1 MSRPLPV
8 METDSVRIYGEGKTP
23 IVLVH
28 GIVGLLNSWWYN
40 IPALSEN
47 HRVYEIV
54 LPDYRET
61 RTGYSVDDFVGHV
74 IGLVKTQG
82 LERFH
87 LIGHSLGGQVSATL
101 AAQYPHLVDRLVLV
115 SASGLFDETEDHS
128 RFIVRKVTEDTLRQV
143 VKSLV
148 CPEHLTDEMV
158 AEALSYYEDKKRL
171 AGMLRTA
178 RKTMDSPIAELACKI
193 ESPTLIFW
201 GEQDEIIP
209 LAVGRKLAQL
219 IPQTQFVTYP
229 ESRHAP
235 HMEHAQDFNTRTL
248 EFLT

>member
-1 MSRPLPV
+1 MSRPAPLR
-8 METDSVRIYGEGKTP
+8 ETEGVRIYGEGQTP

-40 IPALSEN
+40 IPALSKK

-54 LPDYRET
+54 LPDYRDT
-61 RTGYSVDDFVGHV
+61 KTGYSVEEFVEHV
-74 IGLVKTQG
+74 IDVVSTQG

-87 LIGHSLGGQVSATL
+87 LIGHSLGGQISASL

-128 RFIVRKVTEDTLRQV
+128 RFIIRKVNEGTLRQV

-148 CPEHLTDEMV
+148 CPGRLTDAMV
-158 AEALSYYEDKKRL
+158 AEALSYYGDKRRL
-171 AGMLRTA
+171 SGMLRTA
-178 RKTMDSPIAELACKI
+178 RKSTKVPITELARKI
-193 ESPTLIFW
+193 ESPTLLFW

-209 LAVGRKLAQL
+209 LAVGRKMAQL
-219 IPQTQFVTYP
+219 IPQSELVTYP